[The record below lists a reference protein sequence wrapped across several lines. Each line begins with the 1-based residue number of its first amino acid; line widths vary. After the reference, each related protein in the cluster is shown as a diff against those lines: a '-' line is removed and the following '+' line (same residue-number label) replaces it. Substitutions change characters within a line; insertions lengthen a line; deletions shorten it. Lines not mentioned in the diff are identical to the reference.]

1 MSAYDTAFPSVDS
14 TVLRTL
20 GKADPAYINLIQSGI
35 NTTETNNFISGFNA
49 SEGISNNTISSSI
62 LLSRNINLDDV
73 AKNMTANNNKLLN
86 GSKDTYLRQGEI
98 NEWQAQN
105 KLDTLFFLQTTFLFF
120 TLVIFLIFLRHY
132 DIVTKRSLWVIIST
146 FTLIL
151 VGILFNR
158 ASYTNNSRDKR
169 YWNRRFIGLSD
180 ANLSSLNVSC
190 PDSE

>member
-180 ANLSSLNVSC
+180 ANF
-190 PDSE
+190 